1 MTAAAS
7 SKMPRMAWLRRRW
20 TPAALLF
27 CTALGGWKSSA
38 AGTLSPAPLV
48 SSDTTLVLLGG
59 HYVDVRH
66 GTLRPNGA
74 IVVRAG
80 RIAAMEP
87 RGRPWQPP
95 PRARVIDLKDR
106 TVLPGLIDAHVHLT
120 LAGDPDS
127 NARATLLAG
136 FTTVADL
143 GSAGGAGIRL
153 RDRIAKGQVP
163 GPRIIAAGSWIGERG
178 GVCEFGG
185 ATVHGAVEA
194 RARARA
200 DLEAGADLLK
210 VCVTGWPADAV
221 AHPDSIELGAEPLD
235 AVMLAARAARR
246 PVFAH
251 AIGQAG
257 ALLAAKHGV
266 RALAHTPVVDSA
278 GAAALARSHVRVIS
292 TLASLGPRPGGPEVV
307 ASFRLL
313 RRAGIPIVMGT
324 DAGVLPH
331 GQNARELVALTEAGL
346 SPAAALRAATSDA
359 ATLLGATDAGEIR
372 VGATGDLVVV
382 KGNPLEDIHV
392 VERPEMVIQ
401 GGRIVH

>member
-1 MTAAAS
+1 M
-7 SKMPRMAWLRRRW
+7 
-20 TPAALLF
+20 
-27 CTALGGWKSSA
+27 
-38 AGTLSPAPLV
+38 
-48 SSDTTLVLLGG
+48 
-59 HYVDVRH
+59 
-66 GTLRPNGA
+66 
-74 IVVRAG
+74 
-80 RIAAMEP
+80 
-87 RGRPWQPP
+87 
-95 PRARVIDLKDR
+95 IDLKSR
-106 TVLPGLIDAHVHLT
+106 TVLPGLIDAHVHLS

-185 ATVHGAVEA
+185 ATVHGAAEA

-235 AVMLAARAARR
+235 AVMAVAGAARR

-257 ALLAAKHGV
+257 ALLAAEHGV
-266 RALAHTPVVDSA
+266 RALAHTPVLDSA
-278 GAAALARSHVRVIS
+278 GAAALARTRVRVIS
-292 TLASLGPRPGGPEVV
+292 TLASLGPRPGGPEVM
-307 ASFRLL
+307 ASFRRL
-313 RRAGIPIVMGT
+313 RQAGVPIVLGT

-346 SPAAALRAATSDA
+346 SPAEALRAATSDA
-359 ATLLGATDAGEIR
+359 AALLGATDAGEIK
-372 VGATGDLVVV
+372 VGAGGDLVVV
-382 KGNPLEDIHV
+382 EGDPLEDIHV
-392 VERPEMVIQ
+392 VERPQLVVQ

>member
-1 MTAAAS
+1 MT
-7 SKMPRMAWLRRRW
+7 WLRAHRM
-20 TPAALLF
+20 PAALLL
-27 CTALGGWKSSA
+27 CVALGGWRSSTTGMRTA
-38 AGTLSPAPLV
+38 APLV
-48 SSDTTLVLLGG
+48 PSDTTLVLLGG
-59 HYVDVRH
+59 RYVDVRT

-74 IVVRAG
+74 IVVRGG
-80 RIAAMEP
+80 RIVALQPPE
-87 RGRPWQPP
+87 RRWQPP
-95 PRARVIDLKDR
+95 RGAQVIELKDR

-127 NARATLLAG
+127 NAHATLLAG

-153 RDRIAKGQVP
+153 RDRIAKGRVP

-185 ATVHGAVEA
+185 ATVHGAAEA
-194 RARARA
+194 GARARA

-221 AHPDSIELGAEPLD
+221 AHPDSIELGAEPLE
-235 AVMLAARAARR
+235 AVMVAARAARR

-257 ALLAAKHGV
+257 ALLAAEHGV

-278 GAAALARSHVRVIS
+278 GAASLARTRVRVIS
-292 TLASLGPRPGGPEVV
+292 TLASLGPRPGGPEVL

-313 RRAGIPIVMGT
+313 RRAGVPIVLGT

-346 SPAAALRAATSDA
+346 SPAEAIRAATVDA
-359 ATLLGATDAGEIR
+359 AVLLGATDAGEIR
-372 VGATGDLVVV
+372 VGATADLVVV
-382 KGNPLEDIHV
+382 AGDPLEDIRV
-392 VERPEMVIQ
+392 VERPGLVVR
-401 GGRIVH
+401 GGRIAH

>member
-1 MTAAAS
+1 MT
-7 SKMPRMAWLRRRW
+7 WLRRYR
-20 TPAALLF
+20 TPAAVLL
-27 CTALGGWKSSA
+27 CAALGGWKSSTT
-38 AGTLSPAPLV
+38 GMLSPAPLGL
-48 SSDTTLVLLGG
+48 SDSTLVLLGG
-59 HYVDVRH
+59 RYVDVRT
-66 GTLRPNGA
+66 GTPRPNGA
-74 IVVRAG
+74 IVVRGG
-80 RIAAMEP
+80 RIVALQPPE
-87 RGRPWQPP
+87 RRWQPP
-95 PRARVIDLKDR
+95 RGAQVIELKDR

-120 LAGDPDS
+120 LAGNPGS

-185 ATVHGAVEA
+185 ATVHGAAEAGA
-194 RARARA
+194 RAHA

-221 AHPDSIELGAEPLD
+221 AHPDSVELGAEPLE
-235 AVMLAARAARR
+235 AVIVAAKAAHR

-257 ALLAAKHGV
+257 ALLAAEHGV

-278 GAAALARSHVRVIS
+278 GATTLARTGVRVIS
-292 TLASLGPRPGGPEVV
+292 TLASLGPQPGGPEVL

-313 RRAGIPIVMGT
+313 RRAGVPFVLGT

-346 SPAAALRAATSDA
+346 SPAEALRAATVDA
-359 ATLLGATDAGEIR
+359 AALLGATDAGEIR
-372 VGATGDLVVV
+372 VGAAADLVVV
-382 KGNPLEDIHV
+382 AGDPLEDIRV
-392 VERPEMVIQ
+392 VERPEVVIQ

>member
-1 MTAAAS
+1 MT
-7 SKMPRMAWLRRRW
+7 WLRTYR
-20 TPAALLF
+20 TPAALLL
-27 CTALGGWKSSA
+27 CAALGGWQSSTT
-38 AGTLSPAPLV
+38 GMFSPAPLGL
-48 SSDTTLVLLGG
+48 SDTTLVLLGG
-59 HYVDVRH
+59 RYVDVRT

-74 IVVRAG
+74 IVVRGG
-80 RIAAMEP
+80 RIVALQPPE
-87 RGRPWQPP
+87 RRWQPP
-95 PRARVIDLKDR
+95 RGAQVTELNDR

-120 LAGDPDS
+120 LAGDPNS

-185 ATVHGAVEA
+185 ATIHGAAEA
-194 RARARA
+194 GARARA

-221 AHPDSIELGAEPLD
+221 AHPDSVELGAEPLE
-235 AVMLAARAARR
+235 AVMVAAKAAHC

-278 GAAALARSHVRVIS
+278 GAAALARTRVPVIS
-292 TLASLGPRPGGPEVV
+292 TLASRGPQPGGPEVL

-313 RRAGIPIVMGT
+313 RRAGVPIVLGT

-346 SPAAALRAATSDA
+346 SPAEALRAATVDA
-359 ATLLGATDAGEIR
+359 AVLLGATDAGEIR
-372 VGATGDLVVV
+372 VGAAGDLVVV
-382 KGNPLEDIHV
+382 AGDPLEDIGV
-392 VERPEMVIQ
+392 VERPTLVVQ
-401 GGRIVH
+401 GGRIVR

>member
-1 MTAAAS
+1 
-7 SKMPRMAWLRRRW
+7 MARLQRGW
-20 TPAALLF
+20 TPAALLL

-38 AGTLSPAPLV
+38 AGALRPALLAP
-48 SSDTTLVLLGG
+48 SDTTLVLTGG
-59 HYVDVRH
+59 HYLDVRG

-74 IVVRAG
+74 IVVRGG
-80 RIAAMEP
+80 RIVALRP
-87 RGRPWQPP
+87 PGRRWQPP
-95 PRARVIDLKDR
+95 AGAQVIDLENR

-143 GSAGGAGIRL
+143 GSAGEAGIRL

-185 ATVHGAVEA
+185 ATVHGAAEA

-200 DLEAGADLLK
+200 DLKAGADILK

-221 AHPDSIELGAEPLD
+221 AHPDSIELGAELLD
-235 AVMLAARAARR
+235 AVMAAARAARR

-278 GAAALARSHVRVIS
+278 GAAALARTRVRVIS
-292 TLASLGPRPGGPEVV
+292 TLASLGPRPGGPEVM

-313 RRAGIPIVMGT
+313 RRAGVPIVLGT

-331 GQNARELVALTEAGL
+331 GQNARELAALTKAGL
-346 SPAAALRAATSDA
+346 SPAEALRAATIDA
-359 ATLLGATDAGEIR
+359 AALLGATDAGEIK
-372 VGATGDLVVV
+372 VGAPGDLVVV
-382 KGNPLEDIHV
+382 EGDPLEDIHV
-392 VERPEMVIQ
+392 VERPELVVQ
-401 GGRIVH
+401 GGRTVY

>member
-1 MTAAAS
+1 MTQI
-7 SKMPRMAWLRRRW
+7 RTHWL
-20 TPAALLF
+20 PPALLL
-27 CTALGGWKSSA
+27 CAALGGWKSNA
-38 AGTLSPAPLV
+38 AGRLSSAPLV

-59 HYVDVRH
+59 QYVDVRN

-74 IVVRAG
+74 IVVRGG
-80 RIAAMEP
+80 RIVALEPEGSWRPP
-87 RGRPWQPP
+87 RGAQ
-95 PRARVIDLKDR
+95 VIDLKDR

-143 GSAGGAGIRL
+143 GSAVGAGIRL
-153 RDRIAKGQVP
+153 RNRIAKGEVP
-163 GPRIIAAGSWIGERG
+163 GPRIVAAGSWIGERG

-185 ATVHGAVEA
+185 ATIHGAVEA

-200 DLEAGADLLK
+200 DLKAGADLLK

-221 AHPDSIELGAEPLD
+221 AHPDSVELGADPLD
-235 AVMLAARAARR
+235 AVMLAARVARR

-257 ALLAAKHGV
+257 ALLAAEHGV
-266 RALAHTPVVDSA
+266 QALAHTPVVDSA
-278 GAAALARSHVRVIS
+278 GAAALARTRVRVIS

-313 RRAGIPIVMGT
+313 RRAGVPIVLGT

-331 GQNARELVALTEAGL
+331 GRNARELVALTEAGL
-346 SPAAALRAATSDA
+346 SPAEALRAATSDA
-359 ATLLGATDAGEIR
+359 AALLGATDAGEIK
-372 VGATGDLVVV
+372 VGAVADLVVV
-382 KGNPLEDIHV
+382 AGDPLEDIHV
-392 VERPEMVIQ
+392 VERPELVVVR
-401 GGRIVH
+401 GRVAH

>member
-1 MTAAAS
+1 M
-7 SKMPRMAWLRRRW
+7 
-20 TPAALLF
+20 PAALLL
-27 CTALGGWKSSA
+27 CAALGGWKSSA
-38 AGTLSPAPLV
+38 AGMLTPAPT
-48 SSDTTLVLLGG
+48 SDTILVLLGG
-59 HYVDVRH
+59 RYVDVRT

-74 IVVRAG
+74 IVVRGG
-80 RIAAMEP
+80 RIIALQPPE
-87 RGRPWQPP
+87 RRWQPP
-95 PRARVIDLKDR
+95 RGAQVIELKDR

-127 NARATLLAG
+127 NARTTILAG

-143 GSAGGAGIRL
+143 GSAGEAGIRL

-185 ATVHGAVEA
+185 ATVHGAAEA
-194 RARARA
+194 GARARA

-221 AHPDSIELGAEPLD
+221 AHPDSIELGAGPLD
-235 AVMLAARAARR
+235 AVMVAARAAGR

-257 ALLAAKHGV
+257 ALLAAEHGV

-278 GAAALARSHVRVIS
+278 GAAALARTRVRVIS

-307 ASFRLL
+307 ASFRRL
-313 RRAGIPIVMGT
+313 RRAGVPIVLGT

-346 SPAAALRAATSDA
+346 SPAEALRAATSDA
-359 ATLLGATDAGEIR
+359 AALLGATDAGEIK
-372 VGATGDLVVV
+372 VGAAGDLVVV
-382 KGNPLEDIHV
+382 AGDPLEDIRV
-392 VERPEMVIQ
+392 VERPEVVIL

>member
-1 MTAAAS
+1 MTLPPS
-7 SKMPRMAWLRRRW
+7 RTWYEMTWLRMHW
-20 TPAALLF
+20 TPAALLS
-27 CTALGGWKSSA
+27 CTAIGAWRSSA
-38 AGTLSPAPLV
+38 GGTGSPAPLV
-48 SSDTTLVLLGG
+48 SSDTALILQGG
-59 HYVDVRH
+59 HYVDVRS

-74 IVVRAG
+74 IVVRGG
-80 RIAAMEP
+80 RIVALAP
-87 RGRPWQPP
+87 PGRRWRPP
-95 PRARVIDLKDR
+95 AGAQVIDLKNR

-127 NARATLLAG
+127 NAHATLLAG

-143 GSAGGAGIRL
+143 GSAGEAGIRL
-153 RDRIAKGQVP
+153 RDRITKGQVP

-185 ATVHGAVEA
+185 ATVHGAAEA

-200 DLEAGADLLK
+200 DLEAGADILK

-235 AVMLAARAARR
+235 AVMTAARASRR

-257 ALLAAKHGV
+257 ALLAAEHGV

-278 GAAALARSHVRVIS
+278 GAAALAQARVGVIS

-313 RRAGIPIVMGT
+313 RRAGVPIVLGT

-331 GQNARELVALTEAGL
+331 GQNARELAALTKAGL
-346 SPAAALRAATSDA
+346 SPAEALRAATIDA
-359 ATLLGATDAGEIR
+359 AALLGATDAGEIK
-372 VGATGDLVVV
+372 VGAPGDLVVV
-382 KGNPLEDIHV
+382 EGDPLADIQV
-392 VERPEMVIQ
+392 AGRPELVVQ

>member
-1 MTAAAS
+1 MV
-7 SKMPRMAWLRRRW
+7 
-20 TPAALLF
+20 LL
-27 CTALGGWKSSA
+27 CLALGGWKSST
-38 AGTLSPAPLV
+38 AGVLAPAPLIP
-48 SSDTTLVLLGG
+48 SDTTLVLLGG
-59 HYVDVRH
+59 HYVDVRS

-74 IVVRAG
+74 IVVRGGKIVAL
-80 RIAAMEP
+80 
-87 RGRPWQPP
+87 RPPERRWQPP
-95 PRARVIDLKDR
+95 RDAQVIDLKDR

-127 NARATLLAG
+127 NARVTLLAG

-153 RDRIAKGQVP
+153 RDRIAKGEVP

-185 ATVHGAVEA
+185 ATVHGAAEA
-194 RARARA
+194 GARARA

-221 AHPDSIELGAEPLD
+221 THPDSIELGAEPLD
-235 AVMLAARAARR
+235 AVMVVARAARR

-257 ALLAAKHGV
+257 ALLAAARGV
-266 RALAHTPVVDSA
+266 RALAHTPLVDSA
-278 GAAALARSHVRVIS
+278 GAAALARSGVRVIS

-313 RRAGIPIVMGT
+313 RRAGVPIVLGT

-346 SPAAALRAATSDA
+346 SPAEALRAATSDA
-359 ATLLGATDAGEIR
+359 AALLGATGAGEIR
-372 VGATGDLVVV
+372 VGAASDLVVV
-382 KGNPLEDIHV
+382 AGDPLEDIHV
-392 VERPEMVIQ
+392 VERPVLVIQ
-401 GGRIVH
+401 GGRIAH